1 MNPRILLVDN
11 VDSFTF
17 NLYQYLGE
25 LIGRAPLVVTNRI
38 TPEELAQLEYDCIV
52 ISPGPGHPG
61 RQRDFGVCS
70 WLIEH
75 ASVPILGIC
84 LGHQGIGAHF
94 GATVALAPEPMHGR
108 SSLIRHDD
116 DSLFEGIPSTFE
128 AIRYHSLLLR
138 DIPDCL
144 EVTAECDGLVMA
156 IRHRTRPIWG
166 VQFHPESIG
175 TRHGIRL
182 LQNFLAR
189 VRCNDRRVENE
200 RSSATHHSQD
210 VSVQTLRLLH
220 EELPLEC
227 EADAISRIALAQWN
241 RVSG

>member
-61 RQRDFGVCS
+61 RQRDFWGVL

-84 LGHQGIGAHF
+84 LGHRGIGAHF
-94 GATVALAPEPMHGR
+94 GATVALAPEPAV
-108 SSLIRHDD
+108 
-116 DSLFEGIPSTFE
+116 P
-128 AIRYHSLLLR
+128 A
-138 DIPDCL
+138 
-144 EVTAECDGLVMA
+144 
-156 IRHRTRPIWG
+156 
-166 VQFHPESIG
+166 
-175 TRHGIRL
+175 
-182 LQNFLAR
+182 
-189 VRCNDRRVENE
+189 
-200 RSSATHHSQD
+200 
-210 VSVQTLRLLH
+210 
-220 EELPLEC
+220 
-227 EADAISRIALAQWN
+227 
-241 RVSG
+241 